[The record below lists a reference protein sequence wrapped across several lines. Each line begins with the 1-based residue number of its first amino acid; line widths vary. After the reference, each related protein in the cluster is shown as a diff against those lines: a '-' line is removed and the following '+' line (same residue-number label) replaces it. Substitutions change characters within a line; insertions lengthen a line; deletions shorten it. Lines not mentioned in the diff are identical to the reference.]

1 MTPALTDK
9 QISYMDFIHKFIAEN
24 DNSPTFE
31 VIAEHF
37 GVAPNS
43 VSGHLLA
50 LKRKGYIEF
59 CPNMVSYRRT
69 SVFKS
74 FMAIR
79 ERAAA

>member
-1 MTPALTDK
+1 MNPAPTGR
-9 QISYMDFIHKFIAEN
+9 QASYMEFINNFIKEN
-24 DNSPTFE
+24 DNFPTFE

-50 LKRKGYIEF
+50 LKKKGYIDF
-59 CPNMVSYRRT
+59 CPNMASYRRT
-69 SVFKS
+69 NAFKS
-74 FMAIR
+74 FMAVR